1 MLHSSGK
8 ENKLFMILD
17 FLHKKNFD
25 AVVEKRAFSQ
35 QIITQC
41 LYTKRR

>member
-25 AVVEKRAFSQ
+25 AVVEKRAFS
-35 QIITQC
+35 TANHNTVS
-41 LYTKRR
+41 LY